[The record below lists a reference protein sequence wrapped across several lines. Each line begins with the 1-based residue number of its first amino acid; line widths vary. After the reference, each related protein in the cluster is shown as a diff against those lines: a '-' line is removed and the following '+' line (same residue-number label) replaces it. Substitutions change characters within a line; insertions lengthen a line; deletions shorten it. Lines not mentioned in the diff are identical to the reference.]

1 MGESLQADEAGVRL
15 DLNNP
20 VFQRDLFG
28 LQKPERLAALDTLA
42 KLRQLTWQQVY
53 RDKGLRWEKIVS
65 VKPPPGID
73 AIYSLRVTRAR
84 RAVAYRD
91 GEFIRLLS
99 IPPGHD
105 ATYGRK

>member
-1 MGESLQADEAGVRL
+1 MSKAERDTSVRL

-20 VFQRDLFG
+20 VFQRGLLG
-28 LQKPERLAALDTLA
+28 LQKAERLAALDTLA
-42 KLRQLTWQQVY
+42 KLHQLTWNQVY

-73 AIYSLRVTRAR
+73 ALYSLRITQAR
-84 RAVAYRD
+84 RAVAYRE
-91 GEFIRLLS
+91 GAFIRLLS
-99 IPPGHD
+99 IPPDHD